1 MPGLSLPATAALL
14 VIDVQK
20 AIDHPKWAAAGPRN
34 NPDAEANIMRL
45 IDCWRKSGRPLVHI
59 RHDSTSP
66 GSTYLPGQPGNEFKP
81 EALPL
86 PGETVIAKRTN
97 SAFIGTELERQLR
110 DAGVNT
116 VVVVGVITNNSV
128 EATVRMGGNLGFDM
142 VLVEDGCFTF
152 ARRDYRGVLRSAD
165 EVHAMSL
172 ANLDGEYCRVVK
184 TAEIVAAGLF

>member
-45 IDCWRKSGRPLVHI
+45 IDYWRKSGRPLFHI

-66 GSTYLPGQPGNEFKP
+66 GSTYLPGQPGNDFKP
-81 EALPL
+81 EAMPL

-97 SAFIGTELERQLR
+97 SAFIGTALEQRLR
-110 DAGVNT
+110 ATGHTTPVAAGVAT
-116 VVVVGVITNNSV
+116 SNSV
-128 EATVRMGGNLGFDM
+128 EATVRMAGNLDFAIYVVSDAT
-142 VLVEDGCFTF
+142 FTF
-152 ARRDYRGVLRSAD
+152 DKR
-165 EVHAMSL
+165 
-172 ANLDGEYCRVVK
+172 
-184 TAEIVAAGLF
+184 